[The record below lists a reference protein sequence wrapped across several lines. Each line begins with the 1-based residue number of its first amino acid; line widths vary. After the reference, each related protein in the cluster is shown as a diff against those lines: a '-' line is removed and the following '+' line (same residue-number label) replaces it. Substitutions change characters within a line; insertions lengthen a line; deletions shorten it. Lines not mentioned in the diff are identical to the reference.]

1 MAQGLWLRWL
11 FMLLMLATG
20 IGKLLDMPGFVG
32 VVATY
37 RLLPEPLLAPSAWAL
52 VLTEL
57 VLAAWLLWGKRL
69 QLAALLLIGMHLMFM
84 VWQLVTLLRGISL
97 DNCGC
102 FGVFWARPL
111 TWFTPLEDL
120 LLIALAVWFW
130 RATNTASARGRAA

>member
-1 MAQGLWLRWL
+1 MARGLWLRWL

-20 IGKLLDMPGFVG
+20 VGKLLDMPGFQG

-37 RLLPEPLLAPSAWAL
+37 RLLPEVLLTPSAWLL
-52 VLTEL
+52 VGTEL

-69 QLAALLLIGMHLMFM
+69 QLAALLLIGMHLMYL
-84 VWQLVTLLRGISL
+84 VWQVVTLLRGIAI

-102 FGVFWARPL
+102 FGVFLARPL

-120 LLIALAVWFW
+120 LLIALSLWFW
-130 RATNTASARGRAA
+130 RATRGPAV

>member
-1 MAQGLWLRWL
+1 MWKGLWLRWL

-37 RLLPEPLLAPSAWAL
+37 RLLPEALLTPSAWAL

-57 VLAAWLLWGKRL
+57 LLAAWLLWGKRL
-69 QLAALLLIGMHLMFM
+69 QPAALLLIGMHLMYL
-84 VWQLVTLLRGISL
+84 VWQLLTLLRGISL

-102 FGVFWARPL
+102 FGVFLARPL

-130 RATNTASARGRAA
+130 RGAKRQAT